1 MELISLILTIF
12 LAVLISGAILR
23 ILPIPFPLPLIQIA
37 LGMLISGV
45 FNEGITLNPD
55 IFFFLFLPPLLFM
68 DGWRIPKD
76 SLRRDR
82 VGIFHLAFGLVLIT
96 VVGLGYLIHWMIPAM
111 PLPVAFALAAIVSP
125 TDAVAVSGITRKLPV
140 PKRIMSLLEGE
151 ALFNDAS
158 GLVAFRLAVAAT
170 ATGSFALS
178 SASLSFLWVAL
189 VGLLAGV
196 IVARTLIFLRNQFI
210 RRYGEEAGSEILFS
224 LLMPF
229 CAYMVAEHLEASG
242 ILAAVSAGITLAYS
256 ELSGLEGAMTRVRR
270 NVVWDMLQFT
280 LNGTM
285 FVLLG
290 EQLPGIFQGALDVVR
305 ETGHQN
311 PSWMLLY
318 AVVICLVLAL
328 FRFTWVAAILWLLS
342 KLPKR
347 YRPTSLPSQISSRVL
362 WLLSFGGVRGAV
374 TLAGVMSLP
383 LTLSPGVPFP
393 ARDLAVFLAA
403 SVIIISL
410 VTASLSLPYLLRN
423 QDNAQHAEREE
434 QRLLAWNSAYDEA
447 TKVLTGFVEKEKA
460 QHEAFF
466 TQHGDDTLQRV
477 LDNLHDALGSPD
489 ASDAQSVT
497 RQQYEM
503 EIRLTKTALH
513 AARSAIFRLARQQ
526 KISDELAREMTH
538 RLDMNEMRL
547 G

>member
-12 LAVLISGAILR
+12 IAVLISGAILR
-23 ILPIPFPLPLIQIA
+23 VLPIPFPLPLIQIM
-37 LGMLISGV
+37 LGMFISGV

-76 SLRRDR
+76 NLRRDR
-82 VGIFHLAFGLVLIT
+82 LGIFHLAFGLVMIT
-96 VVGLGYLIHWMIPAM
+96 VVGLGYLINWMIPAM

-170 ATGSFALS
+170 ATGTFVLS
-178 SASLSFLWVAL
+178 SATLSFLWVAI

-196 IVARTLIFLRNQFI
+196 VVARVLIFLRNQFI

-229 CAYMVAEHLEASG
+229 CAYMLAEHLEASG
-242 ILAAVSAGITLAYS
+242 ILAAVAAGITLAHS
-256 ELSGLEGAMTRVRR
+256 DLSGLEGAMTRVRR
-270 NVVWDMLQFT
+270 YVVWDMLQFT

-290 EQLPGIFQGALDVVR
+290 EQLPGIFRGAMDVVR

-311 PSWMLLY
+311 PSWMLVY
-318 AVVICLVLAL
+318 ALVICIVLSL
-328 FRFTWVAAILWLLS
+328 FRFVWVAMILWVLN

-347 YRPTSLPSQISSRVL
+347 YRPQNLPEQLSSRVL
-362 WLLSFGGVRGAV
+362 WLISFGGVRGAV

-383 LTLSPGVPFP
+383 LMLSPGVPFP
-393 ARDLAVFLAA
+393 ARDLAIFLAA
-403 SVIIISL
+403 SVIIVSL
-410 VTASLSLPYLLRN
+410 ITASIALPYFLRN
-423 QDNAQHAEREE
+423 QAKANYTEREE
-434 QRLLAWNSAYDEA
+434 QRLLAWHSAHDEA
-447 TKVLTGFVEKEKA
+447 NRTLASLVEKEKELHQEFFA
-460 QHEAFF
+460 QYGE
-466 TQHGDDTLQRV
+466 DTLQRV
-477 LDNLHDALGSPD
+477 LDNLHGALGNPD
-489 ASDAQSVT
+489 NADTQSVT

-503 EIRLTKTALH
+503 EIRLTKAALH
-513 AARSAIFRLARQQ
+513 AARSTIFKLARQQ
-526 KISDELAREMTH
+526 KISDELAREMAH

>member
-12 LAVLISGAILR
+12 IAVLISGAILR
-23 ILPIPFPLPLIQIA
+23 VLPIPFPLPLIQIM

-45 FNEGITLNPD
+45 FNEGIMLNPD

-76 SLRRDR
+76 NLRRDR
-82 VGIFHLAFGLVLIT
+82 LGIFHLAFGLVMIT
-96 VVGLGYLIHWMIPAM
+96 VVGLGYLINWMIPAM

-170 ATGSFALS
+170 ATGTFALS
-178 SASLSFLWVAL
+178 SATLSFLWVAI

-196 IVARTLIFLRNQFI
+196 MVARILIFLRNQFI

-229 CAYMVAEHLEASG
+229 CAYMLAEHLEASG
-242 ILAAVSAGITLAYS
+242 ILAAVAAGITLAHS
-256 ELSGLEGAMTRVRR
+256 DLSGLEGAMTRVRR
-270 NVVWDMLQFT
+270 YVVWDMLQFT

-290 EQLPGIFQGALDVVR
+290 EQLPGIFRGAMNVVR

-311 PSWMLLY
+311 PSWMLIY
-318 AVVICLVLAL
+318 ALVICIVLSL
-328 FRFTWVAAILWLLS
+328 FRFVWVAMILWGLN

-347 YRPTSLPSQISSRVL
+347 YRPQNLPKHLSSRVL
-362 WLLSFGGVRGAV
+362 WLISFGGVRGAV

-383 LTLSPGVPFP
+383 LMLSPGVPFP
-393 ARDLAVFLAA
+393 ARDLAIFLAA
-403 SVIIISL
+403 SVIIVSL
-410 VTASLSLPYLLRN
+410 ITASITLPYFLRN
-423 QDNAQHAEREE
+423 QAKASYTEREE
-434 QRLLAWNSAYDEA
+434 QRLLAWHSAHDEA
-447 TKVLTGFVEKEKA
+447 NRTLASLVEKEKELHQEFFA
-460 QHEAFF
+460 QYGE
-466 TQHGDDTLQRV
+466 DTLQRV
-477 LDNLHDALGSPD
+477 LDNLHGALGNPD
-489 ASDAQSVT
+489 NADTQSVT

-503 EIRLTKTALH
+503 EIRLTKAALH
-513 AARSAIFRLARQQ
+513 AARSTIFKLARQQ
-526 KISDELAREMTH
+526 KISDELAREMAH